1 MTAALIRDLFGREIL
16 DSRGRPTVEAEVWLA
31 GGAYARASVPSGA
44 STGAAEAHE
53 LRDGDPERH
62 AGLGVRRAAGHVGGE
77 IRAALID
84 LSANDQADIDRR
96 LAALDGTPSLSRL
109 GANALLA
116 VSLAVARAGARAAG
130 QPLWRRL
137 ADIASVAE
145 PSLPMPMVNILSG
158 GLHARQGM
166 DVQDFLVIPVGA
178 ETYSQAIDWAL
189 RVRAAAEA
197 LMADAGLPTLLADEG
212 GLSPGFT
219 DSRDALILMV
229 RAIEGAGLRLG
240 EDAAIG
246 LDIAASGLV
255 RADGDYRLERADRT
269 CSPEAMIDLLA
280 GWARDY
286 PIVSIEDG
294 LAEEDWAH
302 WPALTRALGHIQL
315 IGDDLFCTNAARIA
329 RGLREGCANSAL
341 IKVNQAGT
349 LTRALDAL
357 AAARRGGMSGVVSA
371 RSGETEDDF
380 IADLAV
386 GTAAGQIKIGSVRN
400 AERLTKYNRLSRIEA
415 DGLPFAGRTAL
426 APLPA
431 GSDNDR

>member
-31 GGAYARASVPSGA
+31 GGGYGRASVPSGA

-53 LRDGDPERH
+53 LRDGDPDRH
-62 AGLGVRRAAGHVGGE
+62 AGLGVRRAAGYIGGE

-84 LSANDQADIDRR
+84 LDATRQADIDTR
-96 LAALDGTPSLSRL
+96 LVQLDGTPRLSRL
-109 GANALLA
+109 GGNATLA

-130 QPLWRRL
+130 LPLWRRL
-137 ADIASVAE
+137 ADIAGVTE

-158 GLHARQGM
+158 GLHAARGM

-178 ETYSQAIDWAL
+178 DTYCQAVDWAL
-189 RVRAAAEA
+189 RVRASAAA
-197 LMADAGLPTLLADEG
+197 LMDQAGLSTLLADEG
-212 GLSPGFT
+212 GLSPGYT
-219 DSRDALILMV
+219 DSRDGLTLMV
-229 RAIEGAGLRLG
+229 RAIEAAGLRPG

-246 LDIAASGLV
+246 LDVAASGLV
-255 RADGDYRLERADRT
+255 RPDGTYVFART
-269 CSPEAMIDLLA
+269 PCGYAPEAMIDLLA
-280 GWARDY
+280 GWVRDF

-294 LAEEDWAH
+294 LAEDDWAH
-302 WPALTRALGHIQL
+302 WPALTGALGHIQL
-315 IGDDLFCTNAARIA
+315 IGDDLFCTNAERIG
-329 RGLREGCANSAL
+329 RGLAEGCANSAL

-357 AAARRGGMSGVVSA
+357 SAARRGGMSTVVSA

-400 AERLTKYNRLSRIEA
+400 AERMTKYNRLSRIKE
-415 DGLPFAGRTAL
+415 DGLAFAGRAAL
-426 APLPA
+426 APLVA
-431 GSDNDR
+431 GAVRGR